1 MASIDTGHSGSDRK
15 SVSQELPL
23 VPFIDL
29 LFCCVMFLLA
39 TAVWNSVDQISASN
53 DSRSV
58 DAPTGPVDAVQL
70 YLLVHNDG
78 FTLASDAGDRVAIPR
93 AAGEAGLDYA
103 SLGTQLADRRR
114 LEPTRSDIVLV
125 PDDDVDFEHLVR
137 SMDLAVGEGYV
148 NLRVSDHAAL

>member
-1 MASIDTGHSGSDRK
+1 MASIDTGSSGSSRK

-39 TAVWNSVDQISASN
+39 TAVWNSVDQISAATNS
-53 DSRSV
+53 
-58 DAPTGPVDAVQL
+58 APDGTQEAPDAVHL

-78 FTLASDAGDRVAIPR
+78 FTLASDAGDRVVIPQG
-93 AAGEAGLDYA
+93 ADDVGLDYA
-103 SLGTQLADRRR
+103 SLGTHLADRRR
-114 LEPTRSDIVLV
+114 LEPTRNDIILV

-148 NLRVSDHAAL
+148 NLRVSDQAAL